1 MHISGH
7 IIFLVTTSLSQ
18 FLYRHGMVVQIK
30 RDILLHTFFLCS
42 LLSILMI
49 SHGTE
54 TDILCLKSIKNSFED
69 PNNYLTSSWNFNNNT
84 EGYICKFNGVE
95 CWHPDENRVLNL
107 KLSNMGLKGQF
118 PRGIVNC
125 TMLTGLDLSVNDLS
139 GPIPSDIS
147 EILRFV
153 TSIDL
158 SYNRFTGEI
167 PTTLANCTY
176 LNTIKLDN
184 NMLTGEIPKEI
195 GTLTRI
201 KTISFSNN
209 QLYGQVPMFVMFVN
223 ANYANNRGLCGGSLR
238 PCSLTRDK
246 QDDFH
251 QSFKGGLIIG
261 YVFSFIFSVMI
272 TCMFYSKCAHWVHQL
287 KKRKNIPL
295 NKAKE
300 LGKYVCYIT
309 SRRTRTVVNQ
319 MHELL
324 NSQIVHNERKEISV
338 LLESLIST
346 IWLEELCDATDCFA
360 MDNAIGVGKMGMMYQ
375 GFLPN
380 GQLLAVKRL
389 FDSLLFKRQF
399 LLETAILCRYKH
411 KNIVPLLGFCIKEKE
426 RLLAYAYMSNGR
438 LSKWLHPLESEVI
451 RLKWHDRINI
461 ALGIA
466 RGLAWL
472 HHTCDSGIVHFN
484 ICSECILLDEN
495 FEPKISNFGEAK
507 FMNPNTED
515 HLGTMFKVNDG
526 KKDVYDFGSVLFE
539 LMTGKTYNELSRSY
553 DTSDLCANPLSFYN
567 VIDKSVTGEGLENE
581 VCTLLKIACEC
592 VKPLSNQRPTM
603 VEVYNNMSNVR
614 KGKND
619 LVNDSD
625 TLRGL
630 EYASSIT
637 IDEIVEF

>member
-1 MHISGH
+1 M
-7 IIFLVTTSLSQ
+7 IFLVTTSLN
-18 FLYRHGMVVQIK
+18 
-30 RDILLHTFFLCS
+30 S
-42 LLSILMI
+42 L
-49 SHGTE
+49 
-54 TDILCLKSIKNSFED
+54 ED
-69 PNNYLTSSWNFNNNT
+69 PNNYLTSSWNLNNNT
-84 EGYICKFNGVE
+84 EGFICDFDGVE

-125 TMLTGLDLSVNDLS
+125 TSLTGLDLSVNDLS

-153 TSIDL
+153 TTIDL
-158 SYNRFTGEI
+158 SANRFTGEI
-167 PTTLANCTY
+167 PTALANCTY
-176 LNTIKLDN
+176 LNTLKLDD
-184 NMLTGEIPKEI
+184 NMLTGEIPKEFASLI
-195 GTLTRI
+195 RL
-201 KTISFSNN
+201 KTIDFADN
-209 QLYGQVPMFVMFVN
+209 QLYGEVPNFDSVVKV
-223 ANYANNRGLCGGSLR
+223 NYANNRGLCGGSLR
-238 PCSLTRDK
+238 PCSSTRDK

-261 YVFSFIFSVMI
+261 YVFSFIFSVMV

-300 LGKYVCYIT
+300 LGKYVCSIA
-309 SRRTRTVVNQ
+309 SRRTRMVVNQ

-324 NSQIVHNERKEISV
+324 NSQMVHNERKEISV
-338 LLESLIST
+338 LLERLIST
-346 IWLEELCDATDCFA
+346 IWLEELRDATDCFA

-375 GFLPN
+375 ATLSN

-389 FDSLLFKRQF
+389 FDSELFKRQF
-399 LLETAILCRYKH
+399 LLETMIMGRYIH
-411 KNIVPLLGFCIKEKE
+411 NNIVPLLGFFIEGKE
-426 RLLAYAYMSNGR
+426 RLLAYPYMSNGR

-466 RGLAWL
+466 RGLSWL
-472 HHTCDSGIVHFN
+472 HHTCDLGIVHFN
-484 ICSECILLDEN
+484 ICSECVLLDEN

-507 FMNPNTED
+507 FMNPNIED

-592 VKPLSNQRPTM
+592 VKPLPDQRPTM
-603 VEVYNNMSNVR
+603 LEVYNNMSNVR
-614 KGKND
+614 KGQND
-619 LVNDSD
+619 SVNDSD
-625 TLRGL
+625 TLRGV